1 MKKTPTRSPSA
12 CKDPANELLPWYLN
26 GSLEPEDAARVRDHL
41 SACAICGQEIDVLS
55 LVAREVGEHD
65 LALLD
70 PSEPAV
76 PPVREA
82 RDRARAWPVAA
93 AVAVSLALAAW
104 WVARSFEAR
113 RGAGGSA
120 VSASPAERALPAG
133 MTAHMPA
140 PIGQA
145 PGSHALE
152 MAMAWDLTTPRR
164 GDAPETAFPPPPAE
178 AAVVTLRV
186 TAPVAPDSMFEA
198 ELRCPDGRVL
208 TGRPGRLMLDPLARA
223 AYALPASA
231 LRMEGRYEM
240 VLREFPEGG
249 SEPRE
254 YVFQFRVS
262 PAGVE

>member
-1 MKKTPTRSPSA
+1 M
-12 CKDPANELLPWYLN
+12 DPANELLPWYLN

-41 SACAICGQEIDVLS
+41 SACAICGREIDVLS

-82 RDRARAWPVAA
+82 RGRAGVWPVAA
-93 AVAVSLALAAW
+93 ALAVLLALAAW
-104 WVARSFEAR
+104 WGVRTFDARP
-113 RGAGGSA
+113 GGGGSA
-120 VSASPAERALPAG
+120 VSAPPAERALPAG
-133 MTAHMPA
+133 RTARTPG
-140 PIGQA
+140 PGQA
-145 PGSHALE
+145 PGSHTLE

-164 GDAPETAFPPPPAE
+164 GDAPEAAFPPPPAE

-186 TAPVAPDSMFEA
+186 TAPVAPDSTFEV
-198 ELRCPDGRVL
+198 ELRCPDGSVL

-223 AYALPASA
+223 AYALPAST
-231 LRMEGRYEM
+231 LRTEGRYEM

-249 SEPRE
+249 SAPRE
-254 YVFQFRVS
+254 YLFRFHVS
-262 PAGVE
+262 PAGAE